1 MFLIGSYA
9 SKKKCM
15 GNVIS
20 TKGMHLMNR
29 NFVWIKQLNIKI
41 ALKVMA
47 LALFVSFSPNAQTLP
62 TCTIRDIFPSKS
74 QGEDDTDNL
83 IRTTL
88 KESWT
93 VPVLELLP
101 LWMGKFKM
109 ENLLWF

>member
-9 SKKKCM
+9 SMKKCM
-15 GNVIS
+15 GNLIS
-20 TKGMHLMNR
+20 TKAMHLMNR
-29 NFVWIKQLNIKI
+29 NFVWIKQLNIKT
-41 ALKVMA
+41 APGVMA

-74 QGEDDTDNL
+74 QGEDGTDNL
-83 IRTTL
+83 TRTTL

-101 LWMGKFKM
+101 LWLGKFKM
-109 ENLLWF
+109 ESLLWF

>member
-29 NFVWIKQLNIKI
+29 NFVWIKQLNINI

>member
-9 SKKKCM
+9 SMKKCM

-29 NFVWIKQLNIKI
+29 NFFWSKQLNIKT
-41 ALKVMA
+41 APSVMA
-47 LALFVSFSPNAQTLP
+47 LALFVSFSPNAQTFP
-62 TCTIRDIFPSKS
+62 TCTIRDIFLSKS
-74 QGEDDTDNL
+74 QGKDGTDNL

-93 VPVLELLP
+93 VPVLELFP
-101 LWMGKFKM
+101 LWLGKFKM
-109 ENLLWF
+109 EGLLWF

>member
-109 ENLLWF
+109 ESLLWF